1 MVRGAAHILEAAE
14 SHIIILF
21 SEHQQQ
27 QHQEKQLPE
36 VRLMRHCFI
45 FLS

>member
-1 MVRGAAHILEAAE
+1 MVRAVLYKLQAAL

-21 SEHQQQ
+21 SAQQQ
-27 QHQEKQLPE
+27 QQQEKQLPE